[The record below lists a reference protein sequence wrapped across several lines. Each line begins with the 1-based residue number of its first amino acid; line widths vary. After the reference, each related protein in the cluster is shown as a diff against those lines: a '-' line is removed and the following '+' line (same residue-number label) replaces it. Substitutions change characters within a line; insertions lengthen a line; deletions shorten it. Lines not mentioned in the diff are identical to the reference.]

1 MDHGN
6 HPRTIG
12 VIEDADGIGKV
23 GNSVCGDIMTFP
35 VKVKDN
41 RLEGA
46 KQNTKKQVVE
56 TLGGPPPISCIA
68 PI

>member
-1 MDHGN
+1 MDHAN

-12 VIEDADGIGKV
+12 VIEDADGIDEV
-23 GNSVCGDIMTFP
+23 GNPGCGGMMTFP

-41 RLEGA
+41 RLEGT
-46 KQNTKKQVVE
+46 KQNTKKQVPE
-56 TLGGPPPISCIA
+56 TLGSLPPISCIA